1 MKSTTVRCAV
11 MSCVVLVLTI
21 CVACGADPIPGIG
34 PVGEVRQLHTNLQ
47 FTEGPASDGKGNV
60 YFTDIPANR
69 IYKIDAAN
77 KLSVAVEPSN
87 HANGLMF
94 DAAGRLFA
102 CEMDGALV
110 RRDLA
115 SQARKVLTGEY
126 GGARYNAPN
135 DLVVDRQ
142 GGVYFTDPR
151 FRAPTPLPQGTE
163 AFYYRAPEGNV
174 VRLGDELKAP
184 NGILLSPDEQ
194 TLYVI
199 PSLQKEMMAYPVKGP
214 GQIGKGRVFCTLKQ
228 PSGADN
234 TGGDGL
240 AIDTQGNLYI
250 TSRLGIQVYDPE
262 GAFLGIVEF
271 PEQPSNATFGG
282 KENRTLFVT
291 ARTSVYA
298 VEMEAQ
304 GHVLPGRLE

>member
-1 MKSTTVRCAV
+1 MSCAV
-11 MSCVVLVLTI
+11 LLLAVGVVF
-21 CVACGADPIPGIG
+21 AADPIPGIG
-34 PVGEVRQLHTNLQ
+34 PVGEVQQLHSDLQ
-47 FTEGPASDGKGNV
+47 FTEGPASDGKGNI

-110 RRDLA
+110 WHDLS
-115 SQARKVLTGEY
+115 SQARKVFTDGY

-135 DLVVDRQ
+135 DLVLDRQ
-142 GGVYFTDPR
+142 GGIYFTDPR

-163 AFYYRAPEGNV
+163 AFYYRSPAGKV
-174 VRLGDELKAP
+174 VRLGDDLKAP
-184 NGILLSPDEQ
+184 NGIILSPDEQ

-199 PSLQKEMMAYPVKGP
+199 PSMQKEMMAYAVKGP
-214 GQIGKGRVFCTLKQ
+214 SQIGKGRVFCTLKQ

-240 AIDTQGNLYI
+240 AVDTKGNLYI
-250 TSRLGIQVYDPE
+250 TSRLGIQVYNPE
-262 GAFLGIVEF
+262 GALLGIVEF
-271 PEQPSNATFGG
+271 PEQPSNAIFGG

-298 VEMEAQ
+298 VEMQAQ
-304 GHVLPGRLE
+304 GHVFPGRPE